1 MRIRRRRSVE
11 PLPSIT
17 RSWASVVRIVSLA
30 RSGKRDMEAGDMHG
44 VSVDPVFDAGGVPIV
59 YVRAK
64 SMIAD

>member
-1 MRIRRRRSVE
+1 M
-11 PLPSIT
+11 T
-17 RSWASVVRIVSLA
+17 RSWASVVRIVSLV

-44 VSVDPVFDAGGVPIV
+44 IRSTRVFDAGGVPIV

>member
-1 MRIRRRRSVE
+1 
-11 PLPSIT
+11 
-17 RSWASVVRIVSLA
+17 
-30 RSGKRDMEAGDMHG
+30 MHG